1 MDITAVKNEPTA
13 GEILAEIE
21 PLIGVVAVA
30 GPPVVVLA
38 VPWLFMGL
46 MLAAPF
52 AVLVAVVLVMAA
64 AAALAALALALLASP
79 FLLVRHLQRRRP
91 GVAPVRL
98 PATQLR
104 AVRPSRVLA

>member
-13 GEILAEIE
+13 GDILAEIE

-52 AVLVAVVLVMAA
+52 AVLVAVVLVMEA
-64 AAALAALALALLASP
+64 AAALGALALALLASP
-79 FLLVRHLQRRRP
+79 FLLVRHLQLRRP
-91 GVAPVRL
+91 RVAAVRL
-98 PATQLR
+98 PARQLR
-104 AVRPSRVLA
+104 AVRP